1 MIYNQGYILCKLL
14 WWCGEG
20 GGLMAAGE
28 KIYNEDLWEIKR
40 GKQK

>member
-1 MIYNQGYILCKLL
+1 VWG
-14 WWCGEG
+14 G

>member
-1 MIYNQGYILCKLL
+1 MQTSMVV
-14 WWCGEG
+14 CGGGGGG